1 MYCAGTFP
9 VKSASDIET
18 IGVNVPVMLGGV
30 QIIPGDL
37 ILMDRTGAVAI
48 PVDRI
53 YEVLKEAE
61 RINAREAKMEELI
74 RQGMSIVDA
83 RKVK

>member
-1 MYCAGTFP
+1 
-9 VKSASDIET
+9 
-18 IGVNVPVMLGGV
+18 
-30 QIIPGDL
+30 
-37 ILMDRTGAVAI
+37 MDRTGAVAI
-48 PVDRI
+48 PADRI
-53 YEVLKEAE
+53 DEVLKEAE

>member
-1 MYCAGTFP
+1 MSGTFP
-9 VKSASDIET
+9 VKSARDIET

-53 YEVLKEAE
+53 DEVLKEAE
-61 RINAREAKMEELI
+61 KNQCERSKNGRTDPS
-74 RQGMSIVDA
+74 GNVD
-83 RKVK
+83 R

>member
-1 MYCAGTFP
+1 
-9 VKSASDIET
+9 
-18 IGVNVPVMLGGV
+18 MLGGV

-53 YEVLKEAE
+53 DEVLKEAE
-61 RINAREAKMEELI
+61 RINAREAKNG
-74 RQGMSIVDA
+74 RTDPSGNVD
-83 RKVK
+83 R

>member
-1 MYCAGTFP
+1 
-9 VKSASDIET
+9 
-18 IGVNVPVMLGGV
+18 MLGGV

-48 PVDRI
+48 PADRI
-53 YEVLKEAE
+53 DEVLKEAE